1 MTKPKTLLF
10 AAAVYQPKKTDKSQ
24 LSAFVKKLQAEG
36 VKVAGILQ
44 ESHIKPGEKMR
55 TIESVDIRTH
65 QRVAIKNPMK
75 HEAECGLDAG
85 NLIETSAILR
95 EILDNPPDLVV
106 MEKFGGQEQA
116 GKGLYDE
123 IMQIIAANIPLILS
137 VPEPALALWREMSE
151 DMGDEIGFSVEEMEG
166 WWLNTTSRTG

>member
-1 MTKPKTLLF
+1 MSQQSSLPF

-24 LSAFVKKLQAEG
+24 LSSFVARLQADG
-36 VKVAGILQ
+36 VRIAGILQ
-44 ESHIKPGEKMR
+44 ESHIKPGEKTR
-55 TIESVDIRTH
+55 TIESIDIRTS

-106 MEKFGGQEQA
+106 MEKFGGQEQL

-123 IMQIIAANIPLILS
+123 IMQIIAAHIPLILS
-137 VPEPALALWREMSE
+137 VPEPALPLWREMSE
-151 DMGDEIGFSVEEMEG
+151 NMGDEIAFSVEAMDG
-166 WWLNTTSRTG
+166 WWSELSANQ